1 MLMDPSLRPPSGL
14 YWKLLG
20 DSWGSLNHAVQRLHV
35 LDAPVHAVGVFR
47 VRQGSN
53 WLART
58 LARLAQ
64 LPTAGEA
71 VDIQLRVTARGDG
84 EEWRRTF
91 AGRPLVSVQSER
103 PDDGLLVERVGPV
116 EMRFRLRVVG
126 GALAYQATSAALCLG
141 SLRVPIP
148 GWLSPRVTALETP
161 VGEGDQIDVS
171 VEIHLPLLGCLIAY
185 EGKLTR
191 VEVQQ

>member
-1 MLMDPSLRPPSGL
+1 MLMYPSLRPPSGL

-35 LDAPVHAVGVFR
+35 LDAPVHAIGVFR
-47 VRQGSN
+47 VRLGSN

-71 VDIQLRVTARGDG
+71 VDIQLWVTARGEG

-91 AGRPLVSVQSER
+91 AGRPLVTVQSER
-103 PDDGLLVERVGPV
+103 PDGLLVERVGPV

-126 GALAYQATSAALCLG
+126 GALVYQATSAAFYAWVRWVSQSPAG
-141 SLRVPIP
+141 SAHV
-148 GWLSPRVTALETP
+148 
-161 VGEGDQIDVS
+161 
-171 VEIHLPLLGCLIAY
+171 
-185 EGKLTR
+185 
-191 VEVQQ
+191 